1 MKNIIKKVSA
11 IAMAAVLL
19 SAGGA
24 AAANTKSAKNNTI
37 TAHAAFCGAGNHRYN
52 YSYSAY
58 TAMMSIYAVN
68 AAQEIRDLWL
78 YIDNNTQSKAEQKML
93 RFF

>member
-52 YSYSAY
+52 YSYSY
-58 TAMMSIYAVN
+58 SFKQNGRIYCYDVYICGKCGTRNPRLVAV
-68 AAQEIRDLWL
+68 
-78 YIDNNTQSKAEQKML
+78 Y
-93 RFF
+93 

>member
-52 YSYSAY
+52 
-58 TAMMSIYAVN
+58 
-68 AAQEIRDLWL
+68 
-78 YIDNNTQSKAEQKML
+78 
-93 RFF
+93 